1 MSRPN
6 LALLARSTVALG
18 VAVAILCAL
27 QLVRTRQLQEQSAEM
42 ARFSVKRQA
51 LASLLAESLQYG
63 QKNPAINPILSA
75 VGLTLASEGPGAGT
89 ATGTGSAPT
98 SMPSSASSTSSS
110 STVAK
115 PVRKP
120 STR

>member
-6 LALLARSTVALG
+6 LALLARCTVALG

-42 ARFSVKRQA
+42 ARFNVKRQA

-75 VGLTLASEGPGAGT
+75 VGLTLAPEGAGT
-89 ATGTGSAPT
+89 GNTATSVPPSA
-98 SMPSSASSTSSS
+98 PSSAPSSP
-110 STVAK
+110 VAK